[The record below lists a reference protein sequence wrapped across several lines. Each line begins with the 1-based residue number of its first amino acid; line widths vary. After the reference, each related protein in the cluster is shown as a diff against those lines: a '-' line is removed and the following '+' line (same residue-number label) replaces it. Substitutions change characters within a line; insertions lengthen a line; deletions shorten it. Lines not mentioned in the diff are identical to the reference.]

1 MMHKPLFKTIL
12 LGLLIFLLAGCGA
25 NSSFNPQQAAIQQ
38 AVNMDTSGG
47 SVDSTTVKVHQTLEV
62 NGKTLVMLSFNRM
75 VDQRAEQCLYVME
88 PHRTGIGTWGFG
100 SGGGGC
106 QDLSQP
112 DNTQEVPALTMI
124 GAGTSSDGQLD
135 PGLSHVNGFVS
146 SDKVKKV
153 IVTWKDN
160 SAQDAVIENGTY
172 FAARIGQFEMSNV
185 QAIDENGQILFDH
198 QAAIQQGLP

>member
-38 AVNMDTSGG
+38 AVNMDSSGG

-106 QDLSQP
+106 QDLAQP